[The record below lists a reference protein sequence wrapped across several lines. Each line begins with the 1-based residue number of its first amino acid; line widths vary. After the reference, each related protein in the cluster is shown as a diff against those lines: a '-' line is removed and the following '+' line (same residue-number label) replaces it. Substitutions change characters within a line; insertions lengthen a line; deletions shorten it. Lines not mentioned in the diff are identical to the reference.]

1 MISMAPKKTPAR
13 EAPVFL
19 RLSPTQ
25 RTRFKVACAED
36 GLSYA
41 DMVIELLDLRDDRNR
56 RRRAAMA
63 HPLDT
68 RRNAG

>member
-1 MISMAPKKTPAR
+1 MA
-13 EAPVFL
+13 
-19 RLSPTQ
+19 SPED
-25 RTRFKVACAED
+25 RTRFKVAAAED

-41 DMVIELLDLRDDRNR
+41 DLISSLLDLRDDRNR

>member
-1 MISMAPKKTPAR
+1 MAPKKTPATR
-13 EAPVFL
+13 ESPVFI
-19 RLSPTQ
+19 RMASPED
-25 RTRFKVACAED
+25 RTRFKVAAAED

-41 DMVIELLDLRDDRNR
+41 DLISSLLDLRDDRNR